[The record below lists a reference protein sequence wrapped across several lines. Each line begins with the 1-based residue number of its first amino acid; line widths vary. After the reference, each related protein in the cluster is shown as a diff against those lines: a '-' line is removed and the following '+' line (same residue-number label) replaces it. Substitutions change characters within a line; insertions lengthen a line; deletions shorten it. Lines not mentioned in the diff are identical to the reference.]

1 MKLRASVLAFVTA
14 FLPLQNAWAAEP
26 GWPQSIAIAT
36 ASPGGT
42 YYVYGQALA
51 DILGRELGI
60 EVTAQATQ
68 GPTRN
73 VILVETGHAAL
84 GLITMG
90 IGWEA
95 WNGTGEWTKGQR
107 FQAMRA
113 ILPMYDSP
121 FQIAVAKRLGM
132 RSLDRLAGKRIGAG
146 PRGSTSGTYFPR
158 IFEMLKIPAVLSY
171 GSIEE
176 TTSQI
181 TAGQL
186 DGIVL
191 ATGVPV
197 PALLELDQKV
207 GMEFIPLS
215 TEQIGILKQR
225 MPELSDSMIPSGT
238 YPSLTADYHTV
249 GLFNFVVAHKDLPD
263 DLVYRIVKAAFD
275 KHAQL
280 VQGHSAARE
289 TIPANINR
297 DTFMPIHPG
306 AVRYYREVGVD
317 LSAVLAVDR

>member
-1 MKLRASVLAFVTA
+1 MKLRALVLAFVTA